1 MVEKLNGRC
10 ELCGHEVPRAH
21 MGRHLTDCAPQHDI
35 GGRRDLLLHLR
46 FEDVEGAA
54 YWLDLEAR
62 DSASLQQVDALLR
75 RVWLECCGH
84 LSAFR
89 MARTELA
96 KNSKV
101 GPVLGRKG
109 LVFGYEYDFGST
121 TALRGRVLGGREG
134 SLGRHVARLLARN
147 LAPRWPCKDC
157 NQPATLAC
165 AFCRYSGAFL
175 FCDKH
180 ADEHRCDD
188 GEAFLPVV
196 NSPRM
201 GVCGYTG

>member
-1 MVEKLNGRC
+1 MS
-10 ELCGHEVPRAH
+10 
-21 MGRHLTDCAPQHDI
+21 RHLAACAPQHDV
-35 GGRRDLLLHLR
+35 GSRRNVLLQLR
-46 FEDVEGAA
+46 FEDVEDAP

-62 DSASLQQVDALLR
+62 DSASLQQVDVLLR

-89 MARTELA
+89 IGRAELA
-96 KNSKV
+96 KSAKV
-101 GPVLGRKG
+101 GLVFARKG
-109 LVFGYEYDFGST
+109 LAFGYEYDFGST
-121 TALRGRVLGGREG
+121 TALRGRVLGAREG

-147 LAPRWPCKDC
+147 VAPRWPCEGC
-157 NQPATLAC
+157 ESRATVAC
-165 AFCRYSGAFL
+165 AFCRDSGTFL

-201 GVCGYTG
+201 GVCGYTGRESAAER